1 MNSETTADSLALAAF
16 GGSDFTL
23 GFELVGVKIII
34 STDQLTPESCVDLLF
49 STLKRTD
56 IGVLIADE
64 KVLRGLSIQ
73 DRTIME
79 NYIRPVVIVL
89 SDGVSDNSSLRRQIT
104 RAIGVD
110 VYAEKQ

>member
-1 MNSETTADSLALAAF
+1 MNDTAAESLGLACF

-23 GFELVGVKIII
+23 GFELVGIRTVV
-34 STDQLTPESCVDLLF
+34 STEGLTDEQSAELLF
-49 STLKRTD
+49 ATLKRHD

-64 KVLRGLSIQ
+64 KALRGLSTQ

-89 SDGVSDNSSLRRQIT
+89 SDGESDSSSLRRQIT

-110 VYAEKQ
+110 VYAEK